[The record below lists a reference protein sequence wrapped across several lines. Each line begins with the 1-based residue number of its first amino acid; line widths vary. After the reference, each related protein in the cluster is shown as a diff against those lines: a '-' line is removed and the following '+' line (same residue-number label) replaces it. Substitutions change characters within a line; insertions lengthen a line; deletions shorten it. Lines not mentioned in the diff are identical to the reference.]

1 MRRFAVVA
9 SLVSVLLVGIPAV
22 AAAAPGDPVGERM
35 TLRISPG
42 GQKALVAG
50 VPVAAGAVV
59 CTFSGGTA
67 CAAAS
72 VLGAIMA
79 PLLEE
84 ATVCPD
90 DGVRKIEVQTYEAF
104 SVRIDDESN
113 PYGANLHGDRAVHLE
128 HRILSDTCV
137 PA

>member
-1 MRRFAVVA
+1 MRRFTVVA
-9 SLVSVLLVGIPAV
+9 SLISVLLVGIPG
-22 AAAAPGDPVGERM
+22 AASAAPGDPVGEQM
-35 TLRISPG
+35 ILRISPG

-50 VPVAAGAVV
+50 APVAAGAVV

-67 CAAAS
+67 CAAAT

-79 PLLEE
+79 PLIEE

-90 DGVRKIEVQTYEAF
+90 DGVRKIVVQAYEAHT
-104 SVRIDDESN
+104 VRIDDESN
-113 PYGANLHGDRAVHLE
+113 PYGANVHGDRAVHLE